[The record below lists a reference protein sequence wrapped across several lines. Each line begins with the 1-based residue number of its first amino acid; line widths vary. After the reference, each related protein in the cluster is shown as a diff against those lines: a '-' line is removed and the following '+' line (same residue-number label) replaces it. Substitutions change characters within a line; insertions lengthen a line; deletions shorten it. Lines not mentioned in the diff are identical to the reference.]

1 MMTIQSSVPNIT
13 PPSPIVASMQKF
25 ALAGARLQ
33 AQTLKSMMRYQIE
46 MLSFLER
53 RCELDMKLVDD
64 LVDTDQPSDAFNV
77 VNTFMQNA
85 AYEYAIEASKMISI
99 GSKLAAEAGVEVRR
113 EAEEAAE
120 DILVAATA

>member
-1 MMTIQSSVPNIT
+1 
-13 PPSPIVASMQKF
+13 MQKF

-113 EAEEAAE
+113 EAEEAVE